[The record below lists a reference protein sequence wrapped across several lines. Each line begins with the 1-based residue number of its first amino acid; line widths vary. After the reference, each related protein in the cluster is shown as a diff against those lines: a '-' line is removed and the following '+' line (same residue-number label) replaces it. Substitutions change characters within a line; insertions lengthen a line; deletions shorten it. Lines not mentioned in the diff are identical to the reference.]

1 MISRKDAG
9 FLRFLALYAAI
20 YGSYGVVS
28 PFLPAFLESR
38 GVAAGEIG
46 LVVGAGTALRL
57 LASPAAGRLGDRL
70 HSIRTVL
77 TACIALGAVAAL
89 GYLRADGLVGFLVV
103 AAALAFTLGPMSAL
117 ADALALESAK
127 PRAPQ
132 GFEYGHV
139 RGAGSAAFIAGTLL
153 SGQVVA
159 RLGLSSIV
167 WMQAALLACAAFAA
181 FRLPEP
187 GARKSGSVPDFG
199 FAVLGIPAFRRVV
212 LAAALVLGSH
222 AMHDAFAVIRWR
234 DAGIGAPAIS
244 VLWSEAVA
252 AEVLVFFFLGPRL
265 LAWLT
270 PAGAIALA
278 AASGIVRW
286 SVMASTALPSVV
298 ALVQPLHGLTFAL
311 FHLAAMRLIARS
323 VPEGGEGTAQSLYAI
338 GGGAASALLVF
349 ASGGLYARLG
359 AGAFWAMAALC
370 LLALPV
376 AAFLRK
382 A

>member
-9 FLRFLALYAAI
+9 FLRFLALYGAI

-38 GVAAGEIG
+38 GVAVGEIG
-46 LVVGAGTALRL
+46 IVVGAGTALRL

-77 TACIALGAVAAL
+77 ASCIALGAVAAP
-89 GYLRADGLVGFLVV
+89 GYLLADGLAGFLVV
-103 AAALAFTLGPMSAL
+103 AATLAFTLGPMSAL
-117 ADALALESAK
+117 ADALALESAR

-139 RGAGSAAFIAGTLL
+139 RGAGSAAFIVGTLV

-159 RLGLSSIV
+159 RTGLSSIV
-167 WMQAALLACAAFAA
+167 WMQAALLACATFAA
-181 FRLPEP
+181 LRLPEP
-187 GARKSGSVPDFG
+187 GARKSVDVPDFG
-199 FAVLGIPAFRRVV
+199 FAVLRIAAFRRVV

-234 DAGIGAPAIS
+234 EAGVGAPAIS
-244 VLWSEAVA
+244 LLWSEAVA
-252 AEVLVFFFLGPRL
+252 AEVVMFFFIGPRL
-265 LAWLT
+265 AAWLS

-278 AASGIVRW
+278 AAAGIVRW
-286 SVMASTALPSVV
+286 SVMASTATPSVI

-323 VPEGGEGTAQSLYAI
+323 VPEGGEGTAQALYTI
-338 GGGAASALLVF
+338 GGGAASALLAF

-359 AGAFWAMAALC
+359 AGAFWAMALLC

-376 AAFLRK
+376 AAALRK